1 MSRVCG
7 IAQRTNGVKI
17 YRIIPLFTIESLDH
31 ERHTGV
37 KSRYL
42 VGYTALVNCDVLQI
56 SGLLSSE
63 ETGQRALGI
72 NALPL
77 STTSVNCLSNTNHN
91 SQNERPVPP
100 PHQPITQSSNVPY
113 SPTRGLPYKCI
124 SVMMREDKSC
134 PGCHFN
140 HPNNPSK
147 LKLHQEVGCPEFAK
161 HGYILWKDVT
171 ALAKIVDKF
180 TTKFPRN
187 TD

>member
-7 IAQRTNGVKI
+7 IAQRTDGVKI
-17 YRIIPLFTIESLDH
+17 DRIIPLFAIASLDH
-31 ERHTGV
+31 ERYTGG

-42 VGYTALVNCDVLQI
+42 AGYTLLVNYDVLQI

-63 ETGQRALGI
+63 ETRQRALGI
-72 NALPL
+72 NASPL

-113 SPTRGLPYKCI
+113 PPTSGVTWKYI

-134 PGCHFN
+134 PGVISIT
-140 HPNNPSK
+140 PMTPPS
-147 LKLHQEVGCPEFAK
+147 
-161 HGYILWKDVT
+161 
-171 ALAKIVDKF
+171 
-180 TTKFPRN
+180 
-187 TD
+187 